1 MQCYSARLKE
11 QEPRRPVDAAVKDE
25 CFKGGIN
32 PSTGIRF
39 LVKFGSLRL
48 PRLTLNAAVC
58 SEIQVPRVMLGGGAK
73 KGSRG
78 GGWAQGRH
86 IVS

>member
-1 MQCYSARLKE
+1 MCRLDGR
-11 QEPRRPVDAAVKDE
+11 QPQRRRPHFWDDGIKEAVSAHVIVR
-25 CFKGGIN
+25 IN

-73 KGSRG
+73 KGSSTRG
-78 GGWAQGRH
+78 
-86 IVS
+86 ILS